1 MSPLQMP
8 AALQEL
14 GKLET
19 TKKAV
24 ILNLTV
30 KNEINAA
37 SVAKTNQKRV
47 V

>member
-1 MSPLQMP
+1 MP

-24 ILNLTV
+24 ILNLAI
-30 KNEINAA
+30 KKAEIFKGNAKQ
-37 SVAKTNQKRV
+37 VT
-47 V
+47 